1 MLQHATYLLLDAAR
15 MAGLISEAQTRNPA
29 NDSLY
34 RGTRDE
40 GLAAVAPYLFKY
52 VPQQTFANW
61 YLKQGWG
68 RSWGVLMKSSRSLED
83 LARHFRNFLLVK
95 TETGQSLYFRFYDP
109 RVIRIFLPTCDVGQ
123 LREFFGPVDYF
134 LVEDEDPD
142 FVLRFWHENGV
153 LRTQRIG
160 VADMIAATP
169 EVEPLPDPT
178 AEDIAEAL
186 AKLNLPPTAAPEA
199 EAAQEPPVIAATPQ
213 QNRPQPSLDTPP
225 PRQPERVAPKPSQ
238 PGLQPDRPQPA
249 TSQPEAAPAQ
259 KKKWN
264 LFD

>member
-15 MAGLISEAQTRNPA
+15 MAGLITEAQTRNA
-29 NDSLY
+29 AHDSLY

-40 GLAAVAPYLFKY
+40 ALSAVAPFLFRFT
-52 VPQQTFANW
+52 PGQTFAHW
-61 YLKQGWG
+61 YLRQGWG
-68 RSWGVLMKSSRSLED
+68 KSWGVLMKSSRSLED
-83 LARHFRNFLLVK
+83 LAKHFRNFLLVK

-109 RVIRIFLPTCDVGQ
+109 RVIRVFLPTCDNAQ

-134 LVEDEDPD
+134 LVEDEDPA

-160 VADMIAATP
+160 VADMIASTP
-169 EVEPLPDPT
+169 DVEPLPDPT
-178 AEDIAEAL
+178 EADIAAAL
-186 AKLNLPPTAAPEA
+186 AAMNLPAQEEAAPKAEPAPTA
-199 EAAQEPPVIAATPQ
+199 PQ
-213 QNRPQPSLDTPP
+213 RPQPPATEQPAV
-225 PRQPERVAPKPSQ
+225 RQ
-238 PGLQPDRPQPA
+238 PQPA
-249 TSQPEAAPAQ
+249 FQTERVEPATPKPEPAPGQ

>member
-15 MAGLISEAQTRNPA
+15 MAGLIGEAKTRNAA

-40 GLAAVAPYLFKY
+40 ALSAVAPFLFKY
-52 VPQQTFANW
+52 VPGQTFANW
-61 YLKQGWG
+61 YLRQGWG
-68 RSWGVLMKSSRSLED
+68 NSWGVLMKSSRSLED
-83 LARHFRNFLLVK
+83 LAAHFRNFLLVK

-109 RVIRIFLPTCDVGQ
+109 RVIRVFLPTCDPAQ

-134 LVEDEDPD
+134 LVEDEDPA
-142 FVLRFWHENGV
+142 FVLRFWHENGQ

-160 VADMIAATP
+160 VADIIASTP

-178 AEDIAEAL
+178 EEDMV
-186 AKLNLPPTAAPEA
+186 AAM
-199 EAAQEPPVIAATPQ
+199 AAMAPTPQ
-213 QNRPQPSLDTPP
+213 QAPAQAEPTVERPKAQ
-225 PRQPERVAPKPSQ
+225 
-238 PGLQPDRPQPA
+238 QPA
-249 TSQPEAAPAQ
+249 EPSRPAQPTQRPAQPAFQTERSEPAAPQAEAPSGQ